1 MLGDVIQKLRR
12 EKNLSQSDLAE
23 KLNVSNK
30 IVSNW
35 ETGKSLPDVMMME
48 DIANALDISIE
59 ELYNDVKENK
69 TNHVG
74 IDKKPA
80 FTLTVCTCISV
91 LLIIVAILLFVFAF
105 SNWVEVITTKI
116 FVGLSIVL
124 VIITLFLQVIASFYV
139 KLLRTNKYNK
149 AYVNKSMVICDLIFA
164 SLFLAFLILV
174 AVYTFGE
181 F

>member
-48 DIANALDISIE
+48 DISNVLDISIE
-59 ELYNDVKENK
+59 ELYNCVKENK
-69 TNHVG
+69 TEHVG

-80 FTLTVCTCISV
+80 FIMIACTCISI
-91 LLIIVAILLFVFAF
+91 LLIAVATTLFFVSFT
-105 SNWVEVITTKI
+105 SWLDQITIKA
-116 FVGLSIVL
+116 FVGLSIAFAF
-124 VIITLFLQVIASFYV
+124 ITLALQVISSFYV
-139 KLLRTNKYNK
+139 KLVKTNKYNK
-149 AYVNKSMVICDLIFA
+149 GYINKTLIICDL
-164 SLFLAFLILV
+164 LV
-174 AVYTFGE
+174 GLLLLTFVISTSVYAYFI
-181 F
+181 

>member
-1 MLGDVIQKLRR
+1 MLGDVIQKIRR
-12 EKNLSQSDLAE
+12 AKNLSQSDLAE

-48 DIANALDISIE
+48 DIANVLDISIE
-59 ELYNDVKENK
+59 ELHNDIKENK

-80 FTLTVCTCISV
+80 FTLTVCTCISA
-91 LLIIVAILLFVFAF
+91 LLIVVAILLFVFAF
-105 SNWVEVITTKI
+105 SGWVAVITTKI
-116 FVGLSIVL
+116 FVGLSIAL
-124 VIITLFLQVIASFYV
+124 VILTLFLQAIASFYV
-139 KLLRTNKYNK
+139 KLLKTNKYNK
-149 AYVNKSMVICDLIFA
+149 AYVNKSLIICDLIFA
-164 SLFLAFLILV
+164 CLFLTFIILV
-174 AVYTFGE
+174 VIYTFGE